1 MDQWRCGCTGECS
14 SSQKIV
20 KVLGTKV
27 SWSWVLTFKWLRGKK
42 STHTQPHMNRGRKQ
56 TRPKVNNPQ
65 TQENG
70 THLSTVLVF
79 NFSVCLQVFKI
90 KSLGGRN
97 ITPNLWKPPKRVR
110 EHPWKPSGHT
120 HPCARRGRSAG
131 SLPGGCS
138 QAASALSLLLEAA
151 KVSSPTTLFP
161 KMQFFHSS
169 EKETE
174 RVTTHLETELRHT
187 GE

>member
-1 MDQWRCGCTGECS
+1 M
-14 SSQKIV
+14 I
-20 KVLGTKV
+20 LGTYFQMIQGE
-27 SWSWVLTFKWLRGKK
+27 T
-42 STHTQPHMNRGRKQ
+42 STHTQPHVNRGRKQ
-56 TRPKVNNPQ
+56 TWPKVNNRQ

-90 KSLGGRN
+90 KSLGERN
-97 ITPNLWKPPKRVR
+97 ITPNLWRPLKRVR

-120 HPCARRGRSAG
+120 HPCARRGQSAG

-138 QAASALSLLLEAA
+138 RAASALSLLLEAA

-169 EKETE
+169 EKETG
-174 RVTTHLETELRHT
+174 RVTTHLETELDIQVSKSN
-187 GE
+187 